1 MATRF
6 YPPPLILAEL
16 SVRRPLFERVARL
29 LGGVIFYA
37 LLALIPLT
45 AIPYGT
51 VEEWWNSL
59 FQCIVFVMA
68 GLWVIEGLLSDGWL
82 VREHRLLAPLI
93 PLFAFI
99 FFQSVPLGKVEAGGT
114 QVWHTLSADA
124 YETRLAAFRF
134 LALILVAAMLL
145 RYTSTQRRLRVLVYV
160 VIYAAVASAM
170 FGIVRQVAHHDG
182 EGFVL
187 PYLQPQVGYG
197 QFIATN
203 HFTFLMEMALGLVLG
218 LMAWR
223 DERKQRFRLF
233 CYLAVGVLILS
244 ALVLS
249 NSRGGILGLF
259 GEILFFALLFRALRA
274 SGGGM
279 WGQPPASPSRFANYV
294 LLRRPAQVMCLL
306 VVIGVGI
313 VWVGA
318 DPLVRWMEN
327 SQTEAEAGG
336 AGNGMCPSRIEMWQA
351 TWEMIK
357 NHPFFGTGFG
367 GYWLAIDSYFDAS
380 GGCVPQQ
387 AHNDYLE
394 IISSGGLV
402 AVALMAWFVV
412 AFVKRARKCL
422 RRARRAFRRAACL
435 GALTGL
441 CAAAIHSFVDFGLH
455 ITVNALVFTSL
466 VVIATAHVGSH
477 EHGREVDEAR
487 QPSLPDSVLPTLEQH
502 RARALQHKVIRFAV
516 AVVSL
521 LVCMVVIRETA
532 HAGLSRWY
540 SMSREREYSLAS
552 AEEAVRLSPSDPAA
566 LFFHASMLSLKSG
579 NRESLEEL
587 KRAVALRPWDH
598 IFWTNLGFAR
608 EREDDLTGAVA
619 AFQEAVRLAPYYPN
633 PRWQLGNALLRAGQ
647 HERAFVELSHAVA
660 SDPELL
666 PQMLDLLWDALD
678 ADAAA
683 IIKAISPQSPA
694 TQLAL
699 ARFFKKHDEMTE
711 AIALLRQA
719 GSVADAERREWTAEM
734 ISEKRFEKAYELWSS
749 GRADRRV
756 KGNDRSGIITDGNFE
771 GDVDLTEPGFGWQ
784 ATSNKQGLLVSLDTK
799 EPRAGSRSLRL
810 DFKGE
815 VTDKSPL
822 ISQLVF
828 VKANARYQLSFAART
843 QELMTAGT
851 PVVALIDASSGQA
864 LGQSKPLNHG
874 SSGWQDEQVEF
885 VTHKTT
891 SVLMITVQRQKCT
904 MRPCLIFGRVWL
916 DSFSLQQ
923 L

>member
-16 SVRRPLFERVARL
+16 SVRRPLFERAARL

-37 LLALIPLT
+37 LLALILMT

-68 GLWVIEGLLSDGWL
+68 GLWVIEGLLSGGWL
-82 VREHRLLAPLI
+82 VREHRLLVPLI
-93 PLFAFI
+93 PLLAFI

-114 QVWHTLSADA
+114 QVWRTLSADA

-145 RYTSTQRRLRVLVYV
+145 RYTSTHRRLRVLVYV
-160 VIYAAVASAM
+160 VTGVAVASAA
-170 FGIVRQVAHHDG
+170 FGIVRQVMHY
-182 EGFVL
+182 EGKGFIL

-203 HFTFLMEMALGLVLG
+203 HFTLLMEMAVGLVLG
-218 LMAWR
+218 LIAWR
-223 DERKQRFRLF
+223 DERRQRFRLF
-233 CYLAVGVLILS
+233 CYLAVGVSVLS

-294 LLRRPAQVMCLL
+294 LLRRPALVMCLL
-306 VVIGVGI
+306 FVIGVGI

-327 SQTEAEAGG
+327 SQTEAEAKG

-351 TWEMIK
+351 TWRMIK
-357 NHPFFGTGFG
+357 DHPFVGTGFG
-367 GYWLAIDSYFDAS
+367 GYWLAIDGYFDAS
-380 GGCVPQQ
+380 GDCVPQQ

-402 AVALMAWFVV
+402 VVALTAWFVV

-441 CAAAIHSFVDFGLH
+441 CAVAIHSFVDFGLH

-466 VVIATAHVGSH
+466 VVIATAHVGPRKR
-477 EHGREVDEAR
+477 GMKVDEAR
-487 QPSLPDSVLPTLEQH
+487 QPALPDSTPPTQQ
-502 RARALQHKVIRFAV
+502 RRDSALQRKAICFATVV
-516 AVVSL
+516 ASL
-521 LVCMVVIRETA
+521 LFCAIAIRETA
-532 HAGLSRWY
+532 RAGLSRWY
-540 SMSREREYSLAS
+540 SMSNEREYSLAS
-552 AEEAVRLSPSDPAA
+552 AEQAVRLSPSDPSAR
-566 LFFHASMLSLKSG
+566 FFHAHLLSLKSS
-579 NRESLEEL
+579 NRESLEEFE
-587 KRAVALRPWDH
+587 RAVALRPRDH
-598 IFWTNLGFAR
+598 PLWTNLGSAR
-608 EREDDLTGAVA
+608 EQEDDLLGAVA
-619 AFQEAVRLAPYYPN
+619 AYQEAVRLAPYYPQ
-633 PRWQLGNALLRAGQ
+633 PRWRLGKALLRAGQ
-647 HERAFVELSHAVA
+647 HEQAFVELSRVTANN
-660 SDPELL
+660 PEFL
-666 PQMLDLLWDALD
+666 PEMLNLLWDALD
-678 ADAAA
+678 GDAAV
-683 IIKAISPQSPA
+683 IIKVVSPQSTA

-699 ARFFKKHDEMTE
+699 ARLFRGHGKIDE

-719 GSVADAERREWTAEM
+719 GSVGDAERRELTAEL
-734 ISEKRFEKAYELWSS
+734 ISVKRFQEAYELWSS
-749 GRADRRV
+749 GRADHRV
-756 KGNDRSGIITDGNFE
+756 KGVDGSELITDGNFE

-784 ATSNKQGLLVSLDTK
+784 VTSNREGLLVSQDAK

-815 VTDKSPL
+815 LPVQSPL

-828 VKANARYQLSFAART
+828 VKANARYQLTFAART
-843 QELMTAGT
+843 QELLTTGAPT
-851 PVVALIDASSGQA
+851 VALTDANSGQT
-864 LGQSKPLNHG
+864 LGQSTPLSHG
-874 SSGWQDEQVEF
+874 SSGWQDYTVEF
-885 VTHKTT
+885 VTNKTT
-891 SVLMITVQRQKCT
+891 SVVMIAVQRRNCVR
-904 MRPCLIFGRVWL
+904 RPCLIFGRVWL
-916 DSFSLQQ
+916 DNFSLQP